1 MGDERR
7 RPLMRD
13 ERKETGDE
21 RQEMGDER
29 WRPLM
34 REERREKGV
43 RST

>member
-1 MGDERR
+1 
-7 RPLMRD
+7 MRD